1 MHSVTFDK
9 PHHRFQLN
17 KIKIKTQRERETNK
31 LTPKYIIL
39 NVLKS
44 KPVSKSVHRL
54 TY

>member
-17 KIKIKTQRERETNK
+17 KIKTQKERETNK

-44 KPVSKSVHRL
+44 KPVSKNVHRL